1 MWINEVRGTF
11 EIERSQ
17 SPVCRIDETVK
28 KLQNKKFV
36 TDRTRD
42 KIGFQRS
49 IRVTPYWDHNRMR
62 FFRFDYN
69 GEIDITN
76 IDGSGINDFVLNI
89 NHQLFKLILFIISIA
104 FFLCF
109 FKLYV
114 NPVLFIGLSGVLIL
128 AQRELIRI
136 HFLKI
141 LNK

>member
-1 MWINEVRGTF
+1 MWINKVRGTF
-11 EIERSQ
+11 EIESSQ
-17 SPVCRIDETVK
+17 SPANRIDETVK
-28 KLQNKKFV
+28 KLQNKSFI
-36 TDRTRD
+36 TERTQD
-42 KIGFQRS
+42 IIGFQRS
-49 IRVTPYWDHNRMR
+49 IRVTPYWDHSRMR
-62 FFRFDYN
+62 FFRFDYS
-69 GEIDITN
+69 GVIDITN
-76 IDGSGINDFVLNI
+76 RNGSGINDFVLNI

-114 NPVLFIGLSGVLIL
+114 NPVLFIGLSAVLIL